1 MRRQLCFSTV
11 FFVPVFILF
20 CLVSC
25 QNQGESV
32 KLGLA
37 INLSGRGGA
46 AGEHIR
52 NGALLAVEEINE
64 QGGIN
69 GHSLELLVRDDKNTS
84 EGIRQADQFLLD
96 RKVVAVIGHST
107 SRNTLIAYPA
117 VTSSKTLLITP
128 YAATDRLTGRDDLFI
143 RTQVSCDLYGKKAAE
158 LFKRYSVN
166 SVTLLMDLSN
176 SEFVMD
182 WAASLK
188 RSFPGKITEVH
199 FNSSEE
205 PNWEHIR
212 QELLSPGPDA
222 VLFLAEASMTGI
234 ALQKIKAAGFKGRLF
249 SSVWAHTPELFRYSG
264 QAAEGLSLITFIDP
278 ENSRPR
284 YLDFSSKMK
293 RIFKTA
299 ANPRST
305 RAYELIYILADGL
318 RRCSKITGVE
328 LKKAL
333 LTAEYDTLMGHV
345 QFDKY
350 GDVLRPVY
358 EVVVRGKRFHNN
370 GEI

>member
-1 MRRQLCFSTV
+1 MRRQLCFATA
-11 FFVPVFILF
+11 FFVSVFILF
-20 CLVSC
+20 FLVSC
-25 QNQGESV
+25 ENQRESI

-69 GHSLELLVRDDKNTS
+69 GHSLELLIRDDKNTS
-84 EGIRQADQFLLD
+84 EGIRQADRFLLD

-128 YAATDRLTGRDDLFI
+128 YAATNRLTGKDDLFV

-158 LFKRYSVN
+158 LFKRN
-166 SVTLLMDLSN
+166 SVKSVALLMDLSN

-188 RSFPGKITEVH
+188 RSFSGKITEVH

-205 PNWEHIR
+205 PDWEHICN
-212 QELLSPGPDA
+212 ELLSSGPDA
-222 VLFLAEASMTGI
+222 VLFLAEAGMTGI

-278 ENSRPR
+278 DNSRPR

-293 RIFKTA
+293 KIFKTA

-318 RRCSKITGVE
+318 RRCSEITGVE

-333 LTAEYDTLMGHV
+333 LAGEYDTLMGHV

-358 EVVVRGKRFHNN
+358 EVVVRGGQFHNN